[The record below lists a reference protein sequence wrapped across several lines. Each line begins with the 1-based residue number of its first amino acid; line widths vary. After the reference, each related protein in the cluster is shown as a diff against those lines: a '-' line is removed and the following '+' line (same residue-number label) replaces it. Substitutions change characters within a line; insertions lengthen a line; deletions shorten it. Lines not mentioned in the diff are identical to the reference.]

1 MTYPLEKN
9 LLRTFRG
16 FLALRLFFS
25 VTAFFVSETK
35 THTPLLTAIGLVV
48 SAAILLYL
56 SLDILRISLREV
68 YLPIALFAI
77 TFDLILEQRLIQL
90 TLAQMDLS
98 FERNILQFMEPF
110 TLPGI
115 ENATIP
121 LLAILAST
129 ALLFVPLVLLSWQYR
144 FRSVVVFTV
153 GATILD
159 FSLLVAFSPYA
170 RFDIPIEILGVL
182 VRDTSFII
190 VGFIVTRIMTTQRQ
204 QQAELADV
212 NRKLM
217 AYATTRE
224 QLFIT
229 QERNRLARELH
240 DTLAHTLSA
249 VTVKLNAVQVIWESD
264 DDRAKIMLSEVI
276 DTLNVGNAE
285 TRRALR
291 DLRASPLDDM
301 GLLLA
306 IQHLAETSA
315 QRGDFSL
322 DLQLPEHIRQFSTDL
337 EQAIYR
343 ICQEALANIVEHAN
357 AKHVNL
363 KLTYADALLELKI
376 VDDGC
381 GFNIDE
387 VATDQHFGITG
398 MQERAAMINGK
409 LHLNSGIN
417 QGTTIVLQ
425 VKGDS

>member
-9 LLRTFRG
+9 LLRTFRT
-16 FLALRLFFS
+16 F
-25 VTAFFVSETK
+25 
-35 THTPLLTAIGLVV
+35 LVV
-48 SAAILLYL
+48 RLVFSFSGLLVGGSRFDTPILTLLGMGASAAILLYL
-56 SLDILRISLREV
+56 SLPILEIHLRRV
-68 YLPIALFAI
+68 YLPIALAAI
-77 TFDLILEQRLIQL
+77 TVELVVEQRLIQL
-90 TLAQMDLS
+90 MLAQMDLS
-98 FERNILQFMEPF
+98 FERDIPPFMEAF

-121 LLAILAST
+121 LLATLAST
-129 ALLFVPLVLLSWQYR
+129 ALLFVPLVLLSWQYH
-144 FRSVVVFTV
+144 FRSVIVFTI
-153 GATILD
+153 GATILE
-159 FSLLVAFSPYA
+159 FALLVVFSPYA

-182 VRDTSFII
+182 VRNTSFII
-190 VGFIVTRIMTTQRQ
+190 VGFTVTRIMRTQRQ

-212 NRKLM
+212 NRKLI

-224 QLFIT
+224 QLFVT

-264 DDRAKIMLSEVI
+264 DERARTMLSEVI
-276 DTLNVGNAE
+276 ETLNVGNAE

-315 QRGDFSL
+315 QRGGFSL
-322 DLQLPEHIRQFSTDL
+322 DLQLPEHIRQFSADL

-357 AKHVNL
+357 AKNVTL
-363 KLTYADALLELKI
+363 KLAYANSQLDLQI
-376 VDDGC
+376 VDDGI
-381 GFNIDE
+381 GFNLDA
-387 VATDQHFGITG
+387 VAKDQHFGITG

-409 LHLNSGIN
+409 LRMDSHDK
-417 QGTTIVLQ
+417 QGTTIALQ
-425 VKGDS
+425 VKVDS

>member
-9 LLRTFRG
+9 LLRTFRT
-16 FLALRLFFS
+16 FLVIRLFFS
-25 VTAFFVSETK
+25 FSGLLVGGSRFETPILTLIGVS
-35 THTPLLTAIGLVV
+35 A

-56 SLDILRISLREV
+56 SLPILEIHLRGV
-68 YLPIALFAI
+68 YLPIALAAI
-77 TFDLILEQRLIQL
+77 TVELIVEQRLIQL
-90 TLAQMDLS
+90 MLAQMDLS
-98 FERNILQFMEPF
+98 FQRDIPQFMESL

-121 LLAILAST
+121 LLATLAST
-129 ALLFVPLVLLSWQYR
+129 ALLFVPLVLLSWQYH
-144 FRSVVVFTV
+144 FRSAIVFTI

-159 FSLLVAFSPYA
+159 FALLVVFSPYA
-170 RFDIPIEILGVL
+170 RFDIPIEVLGVL

-264 DDRAKIMLSEVI
+264 DGRARTMLSEVI
-276 DTLNVGNAE
+276 ETLNIGNAE

-315 QRGDFSL
+315 HRGGFSL
-322 DLQLPEHIRQFSTDL
+322 DLQLPEHIRQLSTDL

-343 ICQEALANIVEHAN
+343 ICQESLANIVEHAN
-357 AKHVNL
+357 AKHVTL
-363 KLTYADALLELKI
+363 RLTYVDAQLNLHI
-376 VDDGC
+376 TDDGC
-381 GFNIDE
+381 GFKIDE
-387 VATDQHFGITG
+387 VARDQHFGITG
-398 MQERAAMINGK
+398 MQERVAMINGK
-409 LHLNSGIN
+409 LRLDSRIN